1 MLDEKIRIVKIIA
14 EKIRQS
20 GGEAYFVGGFVR
32 DKIMGVKSEDI
43 DIEVHKISPDTLRKI
58 LKDTVSYSE
67 VGKSFGI
74 FILNDYA
81 IDIALPRK
89 DIQTGKGHKDIDVCV
104 DPFLGITEAARRRDF
119 TINSVMENVLTGEIV
134 DHFNGIADIKNK
146 VIRHVDNKTFA
157 DDPLRILRAAQ
168 FAARFNFKISD
179 ETIKLSRSTD
189 LSTLSKER
197 VYEETKKALLKAEK
211 PSLYFENLKLM
222 EHILPWFDKLFLPDY
237 KWNFT
242 MENIDIAE
250 TVKEQTE
257 NPLGFM
263 LFSICSLFESVGDTL
278 EFLSKITEEKQIKK
292 YIANLF
298 CKSEELYKAWE
309 SKANIYETNKI
320 FDSTL
325 DEKGLILAL
334 KILGRENVAVFNFAE
349 KRYNIYNK
357 TIRQGFLSGKDL
369 INEGFTDKSNFSD
382 ILAVARSLILN
393 GYSKTETLNL
403 IKTQFL

>member
-1 MLDEKIRIVKIIA
+1 MFDEKIKIAKIIA

-32 DKIMGVKSEDI
+32 DKIMSVKSEDI

-119 TINSVMENVLTGEIV
+119 TINSVMENVLTGEII
-134 DHFNGIADIKNK
+134 DHFNGITDIKNK

-197 VYEETKKALLKAEK
+197 V
-211 PSLYFENLKLM
+211 F
-222 EHILPWFDKLFLPDY
+222 
-237 KWNFT
+237 
-242 MENIDIAE
+242 
-250 TVKEQTE
+250 
-257 NPLGFM
+257 
-263 LFSICSLFESVGDTL
+263 
-278 EFLSKITEEKQIKK
+278 
-292 YIANLF
+292 
-298 CKSEELYKAWE
+298 
-309 SKANIYETNKI
+309 
-320 FDSTL
+320 
-325 DEKGLILAL
+325 
-334 KILGRENVAVFNFAE
+334 
-349 KRYNIYNK
+349 
-357 TIRQGFLSGKDL
+357 
-369 INEGFTDKSNFSD
+369 
-382 ILAVARSLILN
+382 
-393 GYSKTETLNL
+393 
-403 IKTQFL
+403 

>member
-1 MLDEKIRIVKIIA
+1 MFDEKIRIAKIIA

-119 TINSVMENVLTGEIV
+119 TINSVMENVLTGEII
-134 DHFNGIADIKNK
+134 DHFNGITDIKNK

-325 DEKGLILAL
+325 DGKGAILAL
-334 KILGRENVAVFNFAE
+334 KILGRENAAVFNFAE